1 MNALGDAWHW
11 FFQSANW
18 SGTDGIPA
26 RLGEHLYYSGLAL
39 LFAVIIAVP
48 LGLIIGHTN
57 RGGFLVVN
65 SANAA
70 RALPTVGVVLLVVV
84 LAGIGL
90 LPVLVPL
97 IALAIPPILVN
108 TYEGIRQVEPELVDA
123 SRGMGLREYQVLGSV
138 EVPLATPLILLGV
151 RTAAIQI
158 VSTATIA
165 AYVGLG
171 GLGRFIFDGL
181 ARQEYPTVIGGA
193 ILVVA
198 LALLTELVFV
208 GAQKLLVPT
217 GLQGQKS

>member
-1 MNALGDAWHW
+1 
-11 FFQSANW
+11 
-18 SGTDGIPA
+18 
-26 RLGEHLYYSGLAL
+26 
-39 LFAVIIAVP
+39 
-48 LGLIIGHTN
+48 
-57 RGGFLVVN
+57 
-65 SANAA
+65 
-70 RALPTVGVVLLVVV
+70 
-84 LAGIGL
+84 
-90 LPVLVPL
+90 
-97 IALAIPPILVN
+97 
-108 TYEGIRQVEPELVDA
+108 
-123 SRGMGLREYQVLGSV
+123 
-138 EVPLATPLILLGV
+138 
-151 RTAAIQI
+151 

>member
-1 MNALGDAWHW
+1 MSAFGDAWQW
-11 FFQSANW
+11 FLQSAQW
-18 SGTDGIPA
+18 SGADGIPT
-26 RLGEHLYYSGLAL
+26 RVVQHLYYSGVAL
-39 LFAVIIAVP
+39 LLAVVIAVP
-48 LGLIIGHTN
+48 LGMLIGHTN

-70 RALPTVGVVLLVVV
+70 RALPTVGVVLLVVT
-84 LAGIGL
+84 LAGIGF
-90 LPVLVPL
+90 LPVIVPL
-97 IALAIPPILVN
+97 VALAIPPILVN

-123 SRGMGLREYQVLGSV
+123 SRGMGLRGRQVLASV
-138 EVPLATPLILLGV
+138 EVPVAMPLILLGV

-193 ILVVA
+193 VLVVA
-198 LALLTELVFV
+198 LALLTEVVFV
-208 GAQKLLVPT
+208 GAQKLLVSP
-217 GLQGQKS
+217 GLRGR

>member
-1 MNALGDAWHW
+1 VSAFGDAWHW
-11 FFQSANW
+11 FFQSAQW
-18 SGTDGIPA
+18 SGADGIPA
-26 RLGEHLYYSGLAL
+26 RLGEHLYYSALAL

-48 LGLIIGHTN
+48 LGLLIGHTN

-123 SRGMGLREYQVLGSV
+123 SRGMGLREHQVLMSV
-138 EVPLATPLILLGV
+138 EVPVATPLILLGV

-198 LALLTELVFV
+198 LALSTELIFV

-217 GLQGQKS
+217 GLQAQRS

>member
-1 MNALGDAWHW
+1 VSAFADAWHW
-11 FFQSANW
+11 FFQSAQW
-18 SGTDGIPA
+18 GGTDSIPA
-26 RLGEHLYYSGLAL
+26 RLGQHLYYSGVAL
-39 LFAVIIAVP
+39 LLAVVIAVP
-48 LGLIIGHTN
+48 LGMLIGHTN

-70 RALPTVGVVLLVVV
+70 RALPTVGVVLLVVT
-84 LAGIGL
+84 LAGIGF
-90 LPVLVPL
+90 LPVIVPL
-97 IALAIPPILVN
+97 VALAIPPILVN

-123 SRGMGLREYQVLGSV
+123 SRCMGLREYQVLASV
-138 EVPLATPLILLGV
+138 EVPVALPLILLGV

-193 ILVVA
+193 VLVVA
-198 LALLTELVFV
+198 LALLTELIFV

-217 GLQGQKS
+217 GLQAR